1 MNATFIVRLSTDE
14 AGRVGG
20 VVEQVRSGQK
30 ERVTSVEAISPAI
43 ARMLDEGTEKSSGG
57 EAR

>member
-30 ERVTSVEAISPAI
+30 ERVTSVEAIGAAI
-43 ARMLDEGTEKSSGG
+43 ARMLDDAVSDITRG
-57 EAR
+57 EQG